1 MAGITLS
8 LHAKQPKRAT
18 LSYDRAYI
26 EIFEYPRASEAVI
39 TWTEDGRKEVLREGD
54 TKMALSYEVSDMEK
68 TLYTVDELTGLVG
81 ATARMRPGGLSDL
94 EVSSVKK
101 KFKDKRF
108 AAKIDRA
115 VIQQGCDM
123 LGMDLAD
130 VIGLCIEGMRTEMDA
145 LGLGPK
151 E

>member
-1 MAGITLS
+1 
-8 LHAKQPKRAT
+8 
-18 LSYDRAYI
+18 
-26 EIFEYPRASEAVI
+26 
-39 TWTEDGRKEVLREGD
+39 
-54 TKMALSYEVSDMEK
+54 
-68 TLYTVDELTGLVG
+68 
-81 ATARMRPGGLSDL
+81 MRPGGLSDL

>member
-1 MAGITLS
+1 M
-8 LHAKQPKRAT
+8 
-18 LSYDRAYI
+18 
-26 EIFEYPRASEAVI
+26 
-39 TWTEDGRKEVLREGD
+39 
-54 TKMALSYEVSDMEK
+54 
-68 TLYTVDELTGLVG
+68 
-81 ATARMRPGGLSDL
+81 
-94 EVSSVKK
+94 KK

-123 LGMDLAD
+123 LGMNLAD